1 MSPLTRTVA
10 IRKTVKAL
18 SKCQSGKE
26 YTQKFLQRAY
36 TTSQA
41 NSTYYSRIKLFVSSH
56 SKALNIALLS
66 GSLLLTYSY
75 YSPRKVLSLDTINGI
90 KDYST
95 HSRGNTSMP
104 SPKSKETQAQKNQ
117 EPQSDQSVPILND
130 DKIEAKLHDREES
143 HFVNRGTG
151 IFRYDVAQL
160 PSNHPIEDDHVEQI
174 ITIPIKTEDGKS
186 TEKDLYFFGIF
197 DGHGG
202 PFTSEKLS
210 KDLVRYVAYQLG
222 KVYDENKTVFRSDPN
237 KLIDSAIS
245 EGFLKL
251 DNDIVMES
259 FRKLF
264 KDPSN
269 TNIAN
274 TLPAISGSCALLS
287 LYNST
292 NSILKVAVTGD
303 SRALIC
309 GLDSK
314 GNWTVNSLS
323 TDQTG
328 DNLDEVQ
335 RIRKEHPGEPRV
347 VRNGR
352 ILGSLQ
358 PSRAFGDYRYK
369 VKEVD
374 GKPLSDLPEV
384 AKLYFRKE
392 PRDFKTPPYVTAEP
406 VISSA
411 KIGEDTKFMV
421 MGSDGLFELL
431 TNEEIASLVIRWMD
445 KNLSIPTTLNADPG
459 KLPKVID
466 ISDDKEAQ
474 RPAFRYKDDKPSSSS
489 TSTSEYLI
497 EDKNVATH
505 LIRNA
510 LSAGGRK
517 EYVSALVSIP
527 SPMSRR
533 YRDDLTV
540 TVAFFGDSG
549 TPLNVSNAT
558 SIVMNPEATTKPKP
572 RL

>member
-1 MSPLTRTVA
+1 MRTP
-10 IRKTVKAL
+10 T
-18 SKCQSGKE
+18 
-26 YTQKFLQRAY
+26 
-36 TTSQA
+36 
-41 NSTYYSRIKLFVSSH
+41 
-56 SKALNIALLS
+56 
-66 GSLLLTYSY
+66 
-75 YSPRKVLSLDTINGI
+75 
-90 KDYST
+90 
-95 HSRGNTSMP
+95 
-104 SPKSKETQAQKNQ
+104 SKETQAPKGQQ
-117 EPQSDQSVPILND
+117 PQNDQSVPILND
-130 DKIEAKLHDREES
+130 AKIEAKLHDREES

-174 ITIPIKTEDGKS
+174 ITIPIAGEDGKS

-222 KVYDENKTVFRSDPN
+222 QVYDQNKSIFHSDPTG
-237 KLIDSAIS
+237 LIDSAIS
-245 EGFLKL
+245 KGFLKL
-251 DNDIVMES
+251 DDDIVMES

-264 KDPSN
+264 QDPSN
-269 TNIAN
+269 SNIAN

-303 SRALIC
+303 SRALVC
-309 GLDSK
+309 GLDSDGK
-314 GNWTVNSLS
+314 WTVKSLS

-328 DNLDEVQ
+328 DSLEEVQ
-335 RIRKEHPGEPRV
+335 RIRKEHPGEPNV
-347 VRNGR
+347 IRNGR
-352 ILGSLQ
+352 VLGSLQ

-406 VISSA
+406 VITSS
-411 KIGEDTKFMV
+411 KIGKDSKFMV

-445 KNLSIPTTLNADPG
+445 KNMSLPTPFKAEPG
-459 KLPKVID
+459 KLPKVVD
-466 ISDDKEAQ
+466 LSDDKEAQ
-474 RPAFRYKDDKPSSSS
+474 RPAFRYKDDKSSSN
-489 TSTSEYLI
+489 TEYLM

-549 TPLNVSNAT
+549 TPSNASNAA
-558 SIVMNPEATTKPKP
+558 SIVMNPDATTKPKP

>member
-10 IRKTVKAL
+10 IKKTVKVL
-18 SKCQSGKE
+18 SKCQSGRE

-36 TTSQA
+36 STSHA
-41 NSTYYSRIKLFVSSH
+41 NSTYYSRTKLFISSH

-75 YSPRKVLSLDTINGI
+75 YSPKKILSLDTINGI

-95 HSRGNTSMP
+95 NTSGNINMP
-104 SPKSKETQAQKNQ
+104 SPNPKGTETQKSQRSQN
-117 EPQSDQSVPILND
+117 DQSVLILND
-130 DKIEAKLHDREES
+130 SKIEAKLHDREES

-174 ITIPIKTEDGKS
+174 ITIPIESEDGKS
-186 TEKDLYFFGIF
+186 IEKDLYFFGIF

-222 KVYDENKTVFRSDPN
+222 QVYDQNKTVFHSDPN
-237 KLIDSAIS
+237 QLIDSAIS
-245 EGFLKL
+245 KGFLKL
-251 DNDIVMES
+251 DNDLVIES

-264 KDPSN
+264 QDPNN

-309 GLDSK
+309 GLDNE
-314 GNWTVNSLS
+314 GNWTVKSLS

-328 DNLDEVQ
+328 DNLDEVR
-335 RIRKEHPGEPRV
+335 RIRKEHPGEPNV
-347 VRNGR
+347 IRNGR
-352 ILGSLQ
+352 VLGSLQ

-369 VKEVD
+369 IKEVD

-384 AKLYFRKE
+384 AKLYFRRE

-406 VISSA
+406 VITSA
-411 KIGEDTKFMV
+411 KIGENTKFMV

-445 KNLSIPTTLNADPG
+445 KNMNLAPVKAEPG

-466 ISDDKEAQ
+466 VSEDKEAQ
-474 RPAFRYKDDKPSSSS
+474 RPAFRYKDNNSSSPS
-489 TSTSEYLI
+489 GSNPEYLI

-549 TPLNVSNAT
+549 TPSIVSNAT

>member
-10 IRKTVKAL
+10 IRKTIKVL

-36 TTSQA
+36 STSHA
-41 NSTYYSRIKLFVSSH
+41 NSSYCSRTKIFVSSH
-56 SKALNIALLS
+56 YKALNIALLS

-75 YSPRKVLSLDTINGI
+75 YSPKKILSLDTINGI

-95 HSRGNTSMP
+95 STRGNTGMRTP
-104 SPKSKETQAQKNQ
+104 NSKESQGPKDQQ
-117 EPQSDQSVPILND
+117 PQNDQSVPILND
-130 DKIEAKLHDREES
+130 AKIEAKLHDREES

-174 ITIPIKTEDGKS
+174 ITIPITGEDGKS
-186 TEKDLYFFGIF
+186 SEKDLYFFGIF

-210 KDLVRYVAYQLG
+210 KDLIRYVAYQLG
-222 KVYDENKTVFRSDPN
+222 QVYDQNKSIFHSDPN
-237 KLIDSAIS
+237 GLIDSAIS
-245 EGFLKL
+245 KGFLKL
-251 DNDIVMES
+251 DDDIVMES

-264 KDPSN
+264 QDPSN
-269 TNIAN
+269 SNIAN

-309 GLDSK
+309 GLDSDGK
-314 GNWTVNSLS
+314 WTVRSLS

-328 DNLDEVQ
+328 DSLEEVQ
-335 RIRKEHPGEPRV
+335 RIRNEHPGEPNV
-347 VRNGR
+347 IRNGR
-352 ILGSLQ
+352 VLGSLQ

-406 VISSA
+406 AITSA
-411 KIGEDTKFMV
+411 KIGKDSKFMV

-445 KNLSIPTTLNADPG
+445 KNMSLPTPFKAEPG
-459 KLPKVID
+459 KLPKVVD
-466 ISDDKEAQ
+466 VSDDKEAQ
-474 RPAFRYKDDKPSSSS
+474 RPAFRYKDDKSSSN
-489 TSTSEYLI
+489 TEYLL

-549 TPLNVSNAT
+549 TPSNVSNAT
-558 SIVMNPEATTKPKP
+558 SIVMNPDATTKPKP